1 MEKGT
6 KNGDNSMENVQNY
19 CIYILT
25 RFFLLFYILE
35 ALVDAKTTFQET
47 IIVLIGNK
55 NATFMLF
62 YNSDGNYIVIC
73 L

>member
-1 MEKGT
+1 
-6 KNGDNSMENVQNY
+6 MENVQNY

-35 ALVDAKTTFQET
+35 ALVDAKTTLQQP

-55 NATFMLF
+55 NTTFMLV

-73 L
+73 LQVVLHQR